1 MIQYVRSR
9 ASRGF
14 RLRTLGPN
22 EARALYDAVVATA
35 ACLAVGAFL
44 LLFDNG
50 SSALGPLALLLPLAL
65 LASNALL
72 GVYSRLKRATGTRK
86 ALALTGAVMITCA
99 IAYAIGVSAEFT
111 SLWAL
116 IVWSP
121 LVVARLILNLGNSRN
136 RALAAVAVNVR
147 GPVLVIGGA
156 GYIGS
161 HTVEQLLKN
170 GYSVRVL
177 DNLMYGDDSIREF
190 RHHRQFEFIEGDAT
204 DIRKLTLAMW
214 NASAVI
220 HLAGL
225 VGDPACAVD
234 PEFTRHTNIVATR
247 MAKDV
252 AEALGVHKFVFA
264 SSCSVYGVSDEEV
277 DELAQLSP
285 VSLYAQSKIDSEQEL
300 LTDSRDDF
308 FVTILRFATV
318 FGHSRR
324 PRFDL
329 VGNLFA
335 AQAVTDGLITVVGPD
350 QWRPFVHV
358 RDLAR
363 ALVMVIKA
371 DPAIVQSQIFNVGD
385 ARLNM
390 TILQLAEAVRNAASD
405 VRPIEISVRDD
416 VSDRRNYAVSFRKIR
431 ELLGFEAETLVDDG
445 VREMLDHFR
454 NGDYAHYRDEIYS
467 NLAMTKKA
475 LAMDADP
482 RELMHIY
489 APLRVK

>member
-1 MIQYVRSR
+1 MVMIFLQYVRSR
-9 ASRGF
+9 ARRGF
-14 RLRTLGPN
+14 HLRTLGPN
-22 EARALYDAVVATA
+22 EARFLYDAGVAVA
-35 ACLAVGAFL
+35 ACAAAAIFL
-44 LLFDNG
+44 LLFSD
-50 SSALGPLALLLPLAL
+50 APATGPLPLLLPVTL
-65 LASNALL
+65 LAANTLL
-72 GVYSRLKRATGTRK
+72 GIYSWLKRATGTRK
-86 ALALTGAVMITCA
+86 AVALTGAVLVSCA
-99 IAYAIGVSAEFT
+99 MVFVVGVSPEFI
-111 SLWAL
+111 SLWAV
-116 IVWSP
+116 IAWAP
-121 LVVARLILNLGNSRN
+121 LVLARLILNLGNSRN
-136 RALAAVAVNVR
+136 RELAAVAVNVR
-147 GPVLVIGGA
+147 GPILVIGGA

-177 DNLMYGDDSIREF
+177 DKLMYGDDSLREF
-190 RHHRQFEFIEGDAT
+190 RPHPQFEFIEGDAT
-204 DIRKLTLAMW
+204 DIRKLTLAMR

-264 SSCSVYGVSDEEV
+264 SSCSVYGVTDEEV
-277 DELAQLSP
+277 DELAQLNP
-285 VSLYAQSKIDSEQEL
+285 VSLYAQTKIDSEQEL
-300 LTDSRDDF
+300 LTAGRDDF

-329 VGNLFA
+329 VGNLFT

-371 DPAIVQSQIFNVGD
+371 DP
-385 ARLNM
+385 
-390 TILQLAEAVRNAASD
+390 
-405 VRPIEISVRDD
+405 
-416 VSDRRNYAVSFRKIR
+416 
-431 ELLGFEAETLVDDG
+431 
-445 VREMLDHFR
+445 
-454 NGDYAHYRDEIYS
+454 
-467 NLAMTKKA
+467 
-475 LAMDADP
+475 
-482 RELMHIY
+482 
-489 APLRVK
+489 